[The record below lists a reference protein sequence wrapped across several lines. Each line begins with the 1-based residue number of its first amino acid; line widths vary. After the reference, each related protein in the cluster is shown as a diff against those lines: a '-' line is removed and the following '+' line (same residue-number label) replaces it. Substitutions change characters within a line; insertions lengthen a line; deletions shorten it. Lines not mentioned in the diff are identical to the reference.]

1 MGTPKN
7 WGTPKKC
14 HFLAK
19 KVEIRVFGGSK
30 MTHFLAK
37 KWSKNGSFLTSF
49 LNRSP
54 AKIAVKRPM
63 FLSVCVQKVNQKW
76 SKKWTKNW
84 PKKGQKTWFLKRSKM
99 RKTEK
104 SDKKC
109 QGSGIIENAFF
120 AFFWPFLVQKNGVKF
135 ARHAGKDFQNG
146 SFWSFLGYPQN
157 DRKIGLF

>member
-1 MGTPKN
+1 MTLFLRPENRRFLTILTKISGFFRVFGP
-7 WGTPKKC
+7 PEVEKC

-84 PKKGQKTWFLKRSKM
+84 PKNDPKNGHFWGTPKM
-99 RKTEK
+99 NKMSSFEK
-104 SDKKC
+104 SK
-109 QGSGIIENAFF
+109 SPTRHFWTTFF
-120 AFFWPFLVQKNGVKF
+120 GPKMAIF
-135 ARHAGKDFQNG
+135 
-146 SFWSFLGYPQN
+146 
-157 DRKIGLF
+157 